1 MTTNTFI
8 TSPSLKL
15 RRHRRDNNAQNDP
28 SDDRANQQNSF
39 AKTFGDLQGDG
50 LPAQSLLDRSGL
62 RDDGGLLDMRGL
74 SRRQI
79 AGIGQSGSGYA
90 DFRTNSIAIEIESA
104 ADTGDAPDFVEVGE

>member
-1 MTTNTFI
+1 MRGC
-8 TSPSLKL
+8 PLL
-15 RRHRRDNNAQNDP
+15 RTLSECNNCP

-50 LPAQSLLDRSGL
+50 LPAQSLLGRSGL
-62 RDDGGLLDMRGL
+62 GDDGALLDMRVL

-79 AGIGQSGSGYA
+79 AGIGQPGSGYA

-104 ADTGDAPDFVEVGE
+104 AGTSGEIEARLGKVQTNEPA